1 MTNEI
6 FKTTFYISEP
16 NIYGEYVLD
25 PYDYVLNTDHKPTWE
40 DICNVIYQACVI
52 ERIYKGNL
60 YIEMIIEKDDEYH
73 DKEEFEVEI
82 QIKLLEELSDYIN
95 WEVCKSLPAIYKI
108 DKKESTI
115 KVID

>member
-16 NIYGEYVLD
+16 HNGEYVLD
-25 PYDYVLNTDHKPTWE
+25 PYIYVLNTNHKPTWD
-40 DICNVIYQACVI
+40 DICNIIYQACEI
-52 ERIYKGNL
+52 ERIKGRL
-60 YIEMIIEKDDEYH
+60 YIDMIIEKDDEYH
-73 DKEEFEVEI
+73 DKEEFEVET

-95 WEVCKSLPAIYKI
+95 WVVCKSLPPIYKI
-108 DKKESTI
+108 DKQKSTI